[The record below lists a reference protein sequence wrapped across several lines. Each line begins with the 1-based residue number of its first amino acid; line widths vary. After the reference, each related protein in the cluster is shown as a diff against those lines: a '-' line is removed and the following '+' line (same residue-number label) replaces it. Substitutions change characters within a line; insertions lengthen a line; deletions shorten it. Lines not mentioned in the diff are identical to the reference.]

1 VPVVIDGD
9 GLFALAWSGE
19 GPKSLL
25 QMRTTATVLT
35 PHDGEYT
42 MLTGVR
48 PGPDRLAATRR
59 LAADTNAVVLLKG
72 PSTVVA
78 EPGGRAY
85 VVTAGDARLATAGT
99 GDVLAGI
106 IGALLAIGVPAFE
119 AAAAGAWIHGQAGR
133 QGHECG
139 LVASDLLDL
148 IPVVMSRLA

>member
-1 VPVVIDGD
+1 
-9 GLFALAWSGE
+9 
-19 GPKSLL
+19 
-25 QMRTTATVLT
+25 MRTTDTVLT

-48 PGPDRLAATRR
+48 PGSDRLAATRR